1 MGKILTEKQV
11 LSREASLE
19 KVFNYIKS
27 IIDSKATQIATDMD
41 RMNYLISSDGYDYAV
56 EAFWDY
62 FKQEYNVDNIEKYYD
77 NKIEM
82 MRDLYIRCLMPY
94 NLELDIKYGNE
105 NISKE
110 DVINGFIKVG
120 LWLKGLFQRLYL
132 SIIGFIAL
140 ILSAYASFYYS
151 EINEVW
157 LSSLFLGVSGSIL
170 AALIIT
176 TINRH
181 IKKIIVKLEY
191 QDRFITNEVSRY
203 LDQQK
208 KDIETFKENDKDNK
222 KFILDF
228 VQINNSIK
236 SHLRSIGKILSVTVL
251 EYYKDLVKIERDMF
265 NLSSKIVRREY
276 ESMFENVTS
285 DEKNELILLVFKL
298 ETCSL
303 YYKSNIEEYLYNI
316 KRSLSKLNKKT
327 I

>member
-1 MGKILTEKQV
+1 MEKTLTEKQV

-62 FKQEYNVDNIEKYYD
+62 FKQEYNVDNIEKYYGS
-77 NKIEM
+77 KIEM

-94 NLELDIKYGNE
+94 NLELDIKYGNDKI
-105 NISKE
+105 NKE
-110 DVINGFIKVG
+110 TVFNGFIKVS

-132 SIIGFIAL
+132 SIIGVIAL

-151 EINEVW
+151 EINETW

-191 QDRFITNEVSRY
+191 QDRFITNEVLRY
-203 LDQQK
+203 LEQQK

-228 VQINNSIK
+228 VQINNSLK
-236 SHLRSIGKILSVTVL
+236 SHLTSIGKVLSIKVQ
-251 EYYKDLVKIERDMF
+251 EYYKELVEIEKDMF
-265 NLSSKIVRREY
+265 DLSSMIVRREY
-276 ESMFENVTS
+276 ESMFKNVTR
-285 DEKNELILLVFKL
+285 DEKKELILLVFKL
-298 ETCSL
+298 ETSSL
-303 YYKSNIEEYLYNI
+303 YYKSDIEDHLYNI
-316 KRSLSKLNKKT
+316 RRNLNRLNKKMY
-327 I
+327 

>member
-1 MGKILTEKQV
+1 
-11 LSREASLE
+11 
-19 KVFNYIKS
+19 
-27 IIDSKATQIATDMD
+27 
-41 RMNYLISSDGYDYAV
+41 
-56 EAFWDY
+56 
-62 FKQEYNVDNIEKYYD
+62 
-77 NKIEM
+77 
-82 MRDLYIRCLMPY
+82 MPY

-110 DVINGFIKVG
+110 DVINGFIKIG

-208 KDIETFKENDKDNK
+208 KDIETFKDNDEDNK
-222 KFILDF
+222 KFMLDF
-228 VQINNSIK
+228 VQINNSLK
-236 SHLRSIGKILSVTVL
+236 SHLTSIGKVISIKIQ
-251 EYYKDLVKIERDMF
+251 EYYKELVEIEKEMF
-265 NLSSKIVRREY
+265 NLSSMIVRREY
-276 ESMFENVTS
+276 ESMFKNVTR
-285 DEKNELILLVFKL
+285 DEKKDLLLLVFKL
-298 ETCSL
+298 ETSV
-303 YYKSNIEEYLYNI
+303 SV
-316 KRSLSKLNKKT
+316 
-327 I
+327 